1 MKNVLGAFLKN
12 LIRRNTGIVFMKTAS
27 KTLLAMAFFS
37 SLFFSCDVGL
47 GESVDVMAPTV
58 SISYPPAS
66 SVIKEQFCLAGSWTD
81 DKGVM
86 LINVSVKNN
95 DTGAEVFSGAANL
108 GMGDWSIMIN
118 SQNADGTWQLKDG
131 KYTADV
137 VAMDT
142 SKRISGTSSRTF
154 EIDNTPP
161 VFVITNPATIDANN
175 PSAYGSI
182 FKVNGSIAESHI
194 VKKMTVKILDPV
206 ADSEGNNRVLAEW
219 SESNVN
225 TAGGTSVTFAR
236 YDESKADELHNNYAS
251 IYTSPDSKGNQKFL
265 CSVYLSDNA
274 LVYRSPD
281 SGSAS
286 SDVGNSTT
294 CLWLNDSIYGS
305 DAGENDLLS
314 KNANPQYEI
323 GDFMKILNGTYSGD
337 CEKANKVLAATKI
350 DTTDNNSHLA
360 LTLNKDANPTY
371 SFLGYSF
378 TDVDADK
385 NKISKSSSI
394 TFKAECGKNETP
406 FKPSK
411 IKVYLVGPFKPE
423 GTENPLK
430 SDVIE
435 SIYSNIAS
443 YLADKTE
450 NIDYIV
456 LYDGEQQYTGSSTSS
471 WTESMVLPDNIEAG
485 SYYILAA
492 SGTDMDDIEFV
503 SNNGSR
509 FGFIGITS
517 GSAPTVLISKPA
529 VADLSKDFG
538 SAAALLS
545 EIKGTVESGE
555 AAIASARYE
564 IVVSDLMN
572 SKKLGIINGNAT
584 ILAGANE
591 LKSVNYVFDAT
602 EGEWNAAEDENGNTV
617 SVTVDPRTAA
627 ANSGILYQYQIVV
640 YGKDVGG
647 AEGKAAISPT
657 VDTIAPVI
665 NNISVTPVA
674 ETDSSSGTERY
685 KVNGKVKVIAKVEET
700 NLSSIE
706 LEVSDPSGAKITKT
720 VSPSAFVQEEIATS
734 NFPAGNSA
742 DDPITVKIT
751 VTDSAGNTGTGTNID
766 YIVNQTTD
774 IPKVT
779 FMGELT
785 DTDLVSKD
793 EITSGK
799 NLFLT
804 TDKIMGSIT
813 DDDKIDSVRIQ
824 YRKDESVEW
833 ADLLNV
839 SGINKAS
846 YSLSQT
852 LTKNG
857 SYLAEGTYQLKV
869 SVTDKK
875 DDGSASVTKEIGPF
889 WIGIDEGNPKLS
901 FDKTSQSGAYSNTGV
916 VKSVKGFVSDSSGYV
931 SLQRYPTKEDALN
944 KTNAEQFCDSNGTLL
959 EDANGNPLT
968 VKEYKTSVASDDGE
982 AWVDCLK
989 IPDGATEGRTV
1000 WYLVTDKY
1008 GRTETYSWRYK
1019 IDGTKPTVHSDWTD
1033 TNTMT
1038 AWSSSAS
1045 RTYKIPLS
1053 DSWDN
1058 INSAVYGDASGI
1070 ETVVL
1075 TVTDT
1080 TENPVTA
1087 EYTMKLKEV
1096 YNSGATDKD
1105 SNYFFYE
1112 YTVPFTQDGEYK
1124 VQIKV
1129 TDSAGNVAK
1138 FPSDSTYYSAKIDT
1152 TAAVVTDFKCLI
1164 DGVEVPEGT
1173 TPSLKASNNDKFK
1186 ITANIADVNAG
1197 ILSVVAMDKNTAVE
1211 GASVTPVVAPAA
1223 GATPTLYTITF
1234 PASACTTGVH
1244 EFGLRVTDNANNA
1257 YTKTVAV
1264 AVDVT
1269 APKAFISGYTP
1280 TTTYND
1286 EEVVNGVIVVSG
1298 TASDETALGTTNA
1311 VNWELLN
1318 SSNAQV
1324 KAGSLS
1330 ITGGISSAWNF
1341 AINTAEK
1348 DVNDASVS
1356 VIPDGTYT
1364 LKVKVF
1370 DAAENTSEIVST
1382 TFKVV
1387 QASDLPVIKVG
1398 NEIVDTTVSNYTVAY
1413 KDKNMFTD
1421 SGMNIAVTDDDGIDS
1436 VLVEYSADGG
1446 ATFNTLVA
1454 KDGDCK
1460 TSVNFTANIQE
1471 KGTGEYKIRVTA
1483 KDKKENITV
1492 GGTVYSQ
1499 NSVSNYVPGQ
1509 NSYFAI
1515 VVDKDTPYLTAEN
1528 SGAFR
1533 KANTEITVSGKI
1545 KDSTGEV
1552 KIIRADN
1559 ADGTGNPVEIGTVSD
1574 CSAEQKDWSDTL
1586 TTMSAAGTKKFY
1598 YIATDKYGRQ
1608 SSIDYEYTIDLQ
1620 GPTFADWVTS
1630 GSITD
1635 ENKLMIDEADGKT
1648 VGGVK
1653 YVKKN
1658 TFTFKIPVSDSWVG
1672 GTKVSNVSGIES
1684 VTLVVNNGSETTEAA
1699 MSVGAVYVQDSAEY
1713 RSGAYNYYSVT
1724 QTLKDGVNNISIKS
1738 RDKAGNEST
1747 YVNTYSFNVDIQSPV
1762 LAVTS
1767 PVSVAEYNTSEIVFA
1782 GTVSDGN
1789 FDKLVVTGKRTSAE
1803 YDSSSRKTKSVTS
1816 TIETEIAVTD
1826 DSWNWTLPG
1835 DGAYANLKFTAY
1847 DKAENS
1853 SVSEMYNFVVDT
1865 ENPKLVSVT
1874 DVSRWLNVN
1883 TQTYKV
1889 LVGDWGE
1896 TGNKYSSGIESVV
1909 YSVEGSEPVQ
1919 MAQGG
1924 LRDANGTDT
1933 GDLLYYEYS
1942 TAFNGLA
1949 DGKTSYT
1956 ITAKDAVKL
1965 PGNQLSVMYKID
1977 THAPSVDAEI
1987 ALQTDTDKTKYQ
1999 RKADD
2004 SAVSYEIKV
2013 TPDDTNGEAA
2023 VSGLKEV
2030 SVKINGSTKSIY
2042 EDASVGTAKTEITL
2056 SETEEI
2062 KTLSGGTKSIW
2073 IKATDL
2079 SEGKNTVSLTV
2090 TDYAGNK
2097 TEKEVYF
2104 YLDSS
2109 APTVEYTS
2117 HAAGASVNKKV
2128 DISGRVSD
2136 ELKVTGTDYPS
2147 GISDTEAIVQWAE
2160 TENSASW
2167 TTLTKT
2173 TAYTEVSYN
2182 AANAT
2187 WTLSG
2192 LDTTK
2197 INSGKDSKECYIRV
2211 VFTDNYGNKSS
2222 GSLKLTVDQDADRPV
2237 IELTTITAMND
2248 VIPLKKVSGTISD
2261 DDGVSGLKMWII
2273 ESGSWTDTTKVPTA
2287 SEDNGWTPV
2296 VVNASGTWTVENID
2310 ESEHSWLFYIIDN
2323 KNGKFWTQVGATGN
2337 TLLSVPYLTLNSV
2350 KSDNTSA
2357 LAFKVDTQA
2366 PQITM
2371 YISNQELAATSDKW
2385 QAAGTVFGGTEN
2397 KLYIKLLIQEQ
2408 NMVTA
2413 SGTGYALPSL
2423 KIGTKT
2429 PTVALLSGASITV
2442 DETTTPYTYTY
2453 LLAPIT
2459 LDKTSY
2465 SSIEGSVTV
2474 KATLSDQSGQEGQGG
2489 TNIILDYSAPSVGIL
2504 SPTATISDA
2513 VSAEVTIKGIV
2524 TDSYS
2529 SIKKMEYVIP
2539 LKNTAYSESEG
2550 TWASVNVSS
2559 ASWEIEFPSGSAET
2573 QDSLLYYAVNDTQY
2587 EGVSDISGSLG
2598 IYKVPLYFRVTD
2610 GVGNIGVISVDE
2622 NNTPLNY
2629 VYVDPDGAKP
2639 KAWINSPE
2647 TGTVTNGV
2655 VTVFGGASDNISV
2668 SKVCIQVDVNGD
2680 GEIDSSD
2687 RDLLAASD
2695 EALCKSIFGAAA
2707 TINEASAD
2715 SNWYIL
2721 AEGTNS
2727 WKCAIDT
2734 TTEFATMQSTVTKNG
2749 FTLNKDSKYLIVQVR
2764 AIDNDG
2770 NTRAWT
2776 APNYIQLDS
2785 SAPWFTDIAL
2795 VQFGSGN
2802 AASYEESERIT
2813 QQDYISGQY
2822 LSNVTATANGKW
2834 YLAVTVEANSSI
2846 TSVTASAET
2855 STTVNI
2861 LPLAEDGT
2869 TVFVADS
2876 AVANYAFK
2884 DNDKKYRLLIP
2895 LKTSESG
2902 MISATLNAVNSAN
2915 GTGTQSIK
2923 INIDSTAP
2931 SLYTTSGAQTYAAE
2945 GNLRIK
2951 SNGSSKNLG
2960 TNLDTNSVIENSNGY
2975 FNLGDKV
2982 MESGSGLDLVAFFFN
2997 KNSYI
3002 YDSMIN
3008 AGNGT
3013 YETFYIS
3020 SSAGEGSLYINADH
3034 MPAYCL
3040 SGVSRPTSDSFSVSS
3055 SKMTS
3060 AAYKHVRKG
3069 GLVKIAGTY
3078 HKIKE
3083 VSDYSSTISVTFAPS
3098 VSTAFND
3105 VEIIFAQIVDNMGDE
3120 TFDSAWT
3127 SDYEEYRLL
3136 KNDDGDG
3143 MCETISQT
3151 SSVYTWNAY
3160 VNSNNIIDGNIS
3172 LNIVAMD
3179 KAGNISYGNVV
3190 SVVANNRP
3198 RITKV
3203 FLGTDLNGSG
3213 KYDFDAD
3220 EAPVI
3225 ETGKKGTADGI
3236 SYGEFNYYS
3245 AYNRQNGN
3253 AVTAKVLASSAFKV
3267 ISGLCIVPE
3276 FIGGNGSLKYNIT
3289 TVPDLSASGILAP
3302 NSSDSLESMISRS
3315 SLNINNKGALP
3326 LFGNTAISGDGDNEN
3341 AVAYD
3346 VTDNSKVSKVY
3357 AEDGTTV
3364 INTYGSVSYSDFGG
3378 IELDSNDALIS
3389 GEGQKNLKIT
3399 FWDNTDGAQA
3409 SFGGQWATL
3418 VVPVTIKSAETVP
3431 PVPKITPFY
3440 WASGTDNSVY
3450 IKESGDSSAS
3460 IKGHIEL
3467 EGTDL
3472 LTDSSYTS
3480 GLPKVSGKIKIE
3492 GTVFDD
3498 VRLESISMSVFGGT
3512 NTKIASYENGEWVNE
3527 ASFPTGLVSFS
3538 ATDKD
3543 ISQNGHTVSYVAVI
3557 DTEQLSVSGYPVGK
3571 NQSITISATDWKAN
3585 ASTAGSTQ
3593 TASGALTD
3601 CYKMD
3606 VVPYVTEIVT
3616 HLSSFY
3622 KQAPSVYA
3630 RTALGHYP
3638 VYEGETIQFAGYNLG
3653 TNKAKVTI
3661 SGMSATTLAS
3671 GTVGGETVSNT
3682 ITLTKNTISE
3692 TGAKSGSV
3700 SVTVNSI
3707 PALNNLNE
3715 NDALGSYQG
3724 SVSDDSYANA
3734 YNRQPNGVN
3743 NNTLT
3748 DDLYLDVWQ
3757 FKNAAEPV
3765 SGGASYVTMKINP
3778 KTGIPGFSYANSILY
3793 FNMPGYNANNSE
3805 SSWGADNDTLS
3816 GSSYSQIPF
3825 GMNYGG
3831 FSHNSFT
3838 FDSYGYA
3845 YGAAMCTD
3853 TQSATASAFLQFFS
3867 RETPIPYN
3875 TYDQNMNYCN
3885 AANASRLDSSS
3896 VQVSSGSSGWTTDI
3910 DRIQS
3915 ISMDTSYSGGS
3926 STAPTTSNPV
3936 YVFMAYYDQP
3946 VKQVRFRWGTVGGAT
3961 DNIDGKKNSSSS
3973 SISSSDRPSSYTYG
3987 LDDVVGSEY
3996 TGFAQSRKTDG
4007 STRPKEITES
4017 YRQYSTSHSSVPVQ
4031 IVAAS
4036 GITSTW
4042 EEYSTVKNGGAGKY
4056 VSLSIANKDTAKPVA
4071 IVTWYDSVNMALKM
4085 AYNTDPTTSNSW
4097 TVRTIDP
4104 NGGINVKTVV
4114 DKDNHIHFA
4123 YYDNI
4128 NGSDLKYAYLDS
4140 YNSSSEPEIV
4150 TVDSFSAVGAKCTID
4165 VAKDSSGNWVPYIGY
4180 QLSSYLGTP
4189 LGAKVA
4195 YRTDFTSLG
4204 DGATKDMYTGQW
4216 ECSIV
4221 PTQNIPN
4228 DDQINV
4234 GLRRDENGFAKKFR
4248 DSDYWS
4254 SGDTAPGET
4263 IYNKILKVGNAT
4275 ILHGNN
4281 TANPIIG
4288 YGIDTGAI
4296 EMAQKK

>member
-1 MKNVLGAFLKN
+1 MKSFLKG
-12 LIRRNTGIVFMKTAS
+12 LGLAVFA
-27 KTLLAMAFFS
+27 AFSAF
-37 SLFFSCDVGL
+37 FFSCDVGL
-47 GESVDVMAPTV
+47 GETVDVMAPIV
-58 SISYPPAS
+58 SITYPPAS
-66 SVIKEQFCLAGSWTD
+66 SIIREKFCLYGSWTD

-86 LINVSVKNN
+86 LIQVTVRNT
-95 DTGAEVFSGAANL
+95 DTGKTVYSG
-108 GMGDWSIMIN
+108 
-118 SQNADGTWQLKDG
+118 NASVGSGNWNVTLNTPDENGKYPFPDG
-131 KYTADV
+131 KYTVDV

-142 SKRISGTSSRTF
+142 SKRISSTSSRGF

-161 VFVITNPATIDANN
+161 VFVIKNPGSKDIET
-175 PSAYGSI
+175 PSSYGSI
-182 FKVNGSIAESHI
+182 FKMNGSIAEAHS
-194 VKKMTVKILDPV
+194 VKTFKVTVYDPDSTD
-206 ADSEGNNRVLAEW
+206 ADGNPMQLAEW
-219 SESNVN
+219 TESNVN

-236 YDESKADELHNNYAS
+236 YDESKADELHNNYAG
-251 IYTSPDSKGNQKFL
+251 IYTKPDSSGNQSYY
-265 CSVYLSDNA
+265 CSVLLSDNA
-274 LVYRSPD
+274 GIYRTPGKDTPD
-281 SGSAS
+281 S
-286 SDVGNSTT
+286 DEGNVTT
-294 CLWLNDSIYGS
+294 ALWLNDSIYGT
-305 DAGENDLLS
+305 DAGTNDLLS

-323 GDFMKILNGTYSGD
+323 GDLLKIINGTYSGSGD
-337 CEKANKVLAATKI
+337 VSKALSVLEATKI
-350 DTTDNNSHLA
+350 DTTQNGNRLA
-360 LTLNKDANPTY
+360 FRLNKDASPTY
-371 SFLGYSF
+371 NFLGYSF
-378 TDVDADK
+378 TDSAAA
-385 NKISKSSSI
+385 NKAAAGNTI
-394 TFKAECGKNETP
+394 TFKAECGRNETQ
-406 FKPSK
+406 FKPK
-411 IKVYLVGPFKPE
+411 TIKMYLIGPFVSVGNVYPITDDILNSVYGDVETYLENKTE
-423 GTENPLK
+423 GTDYYLIYNGE
-430 SDVIE
+430 E
-435 SIYSNIAS
+435 SYKGVS
-443 YLADKTE
+443 
-450 NIDYIV
+450 V
-456 LYDGEQQYTGSSTSS
+456 SS
-471 WTESMVLPDNIEAG
+471 WTETVKLPDDIQTG
-485 SYYILAA
+485 SYYLLAA
-492 SGTDMDDIEFV
+492 TGTDMDSIEFTPNDGARYGFAGV
-503 SNNGSR
+503 SQGIPPSFDLSDETKANVAVDHKNLDFLTLSGKVSSSDSDIRSVSYVINVTDLENQSKLVGTITGSLTQN
-509 FGFIGITS
+509 FGITS
-517 GSAPTVLISKPA
+517 GTLSSNRTIEFNVNA
-529 VADLSKDFG
+529 ADLQNSSY
-538 SAAALLS
+538 SAGEDYSSVDARNVSALNDIRYKY
-545 EIKGTVESGE
+545 EIELIGEDSTGTQGTVNLSC
-555 AAIASARYE
+555 
-564 IVVSDLMN
+564 VLD
-572 SKKLGIINGNAT
+572 K
-584 ILAGANE
+584 
-591 LKSVNYVFDAT
+591 
-602 EGEWNAAEDENGNTV
+602 
-617 SVTVDPRTAA
+617 
-627 ANSGILYQYQIVV
+627 
-640 YGKDVGG
+640 
-647 AEGKAAISPT
+647 
-657 VDTIAPVI
+657 IAPVVTVS
-665 NNISVTPVA
+665 SVTPYVA
-674 ETDSSSGTERY
+674 ASESTQKDRLNGIVTVTLKVTE
-685 KVNGKVKVIAKVEET
+685 A
-700 NLSSIE
+700 NLKS
-706 LEVSDPSGAKITKT
+706 LDVT
-720 VSPSAFVQEEIATS
+720 VSC
-734 NFPAGNSA
+734 
-742 DDPITVKIT
+742 DDGSV
-751 VTDSAGNTGTGTNID
+751 S
-766 YIVNQTTD
+766 
-774 IPKVT
+774 
-779 FMGELT
+779 ELT
-785 DTDLVSKD
+785 DLLETKV
-793 EITSGK
+793 TQGT
-799 NLFLT
+799 NT
-804 TDKIMGSIT
+804 
-813 DDDKIDSVRIQ
+813 
-824 YRKDESVEW
+824 ES
-833 ADLLNV
+833 
-839 SGINKAS
+839 
-846 YSLSQT
+846 
-852 LTKNG
+852 
-857 SYLAEGTYQLKV
+857 
-869 SVTDKK
+869 
-875 DDGSASVTKEIGPF
+875 
-889 WIGIDEGNPKLS
+889 
-901 FDKTSQSGAYSNTGV
+901 
-916 VKSVKGFVSDSSGYV
+916 
-931 SLQRYPTKEDALN
+931 
-944 KTNAEQFCDSNGTLL
+944 TLL
-959 EDANGNPLT
+959 AKFDTAHFADNTNI
-968 VKEYKTSVASDDGE
+968 
-982 AWVDCLK
+982 K
-989 IPDGATEGRTV
+989 I
-1000 WYLVTDKY
+1000 
-1008 GRTETYSWRYK
+1008 
-1019 IDGTKPTVHSDWTD
+1019 
-1033 TNTMT
+1033 N
-1038 AWSSSAS
+1038 
-1045 RTYKIPLS
+1045 
-1053 DSWDN
+1053 
-1058 INSAVYGDASGI
+1058 
-1070 ETVVL
+1070 
-1075 TVTDT
+1075 
-1080 TENPVTA
+1080 VTA
-1087 EYTMKLKEV
+1087 ID
-1096 YNSGATDKD
+1096 N
-1105 SNYFFYE
+1105 
-1112 YTVPFTQDGEYK
+1112 
-1124 VQIKV
+1124 
-1129 TDSAGNVAK
+1129 AGNE
-1138 FPSDSTYYSAKIDT
+1138 T
-1152 TAAVVTDFKCLI
+1152 LI
-1164 DGVEVPEGT
+1164 V
-1173 TPSLKASNNDKFK
+1173 NDDY
-1186 ITANIADVNAG
+1186 IADQ
-1197 ILSVVAMDKNTAVE
+1197 T
-1211 GASVTPVVAPAA
+1211 
-1223 GATPTLYTITF
+1223 
-1234 PASACTTGVH
+1234 
-1244 EFGLRVTDNANNA
+1244 
-1257 YTKTVAV
+1257 
-1264 AVDVT
+1264 
-1269 APKAFISGYTP
+1269 
-1280 TTTYND
+1280 
-1286 EEVVNGVIVVSG
+1286 
-1298 TASDETALGTTNA
+1298 
-1311 VNWELLN
+1311 
-1318 SSNAQV
+1318 
-1324 KAGSLS
+1324 
-1330 ITGGISSAWNF
+1330 
-1341 AINTAEK
+1341 
-1348 DVNDASVS
+1348 
-1356 VIPDGTYT
+1356 
-1364 LKVKVF
+1364 
-1370 DAAENTSEIVST
+1370 
-1382 TFKVV
+1382 
-1387 QASDLPVIKVG
+1387 SDLPVITVQNGAVRTEKTSYFKADG
-1398 NEIVDTTVSNYTVAY
+1398 TTIDTYTESDGTTQVSLKET
-1413 KDKNMFTD
+1413 NMFTD
-1421 SGMNIAVTDDDGIDS
+1421 SGMLVSVTDDDGIDS
-1436 VLVEYSADGG
+1436 AWVEYKEKSAASFGRLGSVQKGKGKTSLTFTADVHKLATGEYVFRVIAKDVKGEISVKGVKQTPAAVTNYVPSADG
-1446 ATFNTLVA
+1446 
-1454 KDGDCK
+1454 
-1460 TSVNFTANIQE
+1460 
-1471 KGTGEYKIRVTA
+1471 
-1483 KDKKENITV
+1483 
-1492 GGTVYSQ
+1492 
-1499 NSVSNYVPGQ
+1499 
-1509 NSYFAI
+1509 YFI
-1515 VVDKDTPYLTAEN
+1515 VVVDKDIPKISVEGSGDYKSEN
-1528 SGAFR
+1528 QD
-1533 KANTEITVSGKI
+1533 ITVDGKI
-1545 KDSTGEV
+1545 SDSTGVV
-1552 KIIRADN
+1552 KIIKSSDSEGNNDVENVASLTDCVSQKGWTF
-1559 ADGTGNPVEIGTVSD
+1559 DTTTGTETGSIYFV
-1574 CSAEQKDWSDTL
+1574 
-1586 TTMSAAGTKKFY
+1586 
-1598 YIATDKYGRQ
+1598 ATDKYGR
-1608 SSIDYEYTIDLQ
+1608 SSFVEYIYVIDKDA
-1620 GPTFADWVTS
+1620 PTVYPGW
-1630 GSITD
+1630 TD
-1635 ENKLMIDEADGKT
+1635 ENSSVETYESGATFHKN
-1648 VGGVK
+1648 
-1653 YVKKN
+1653 N
-1658 TFTFKIPVSDSWVG
+1658 TFTFKIPLSDEWINNAHD
-1672 GTKVSNVSGIES
+1672 TNVSGIES
-1684 VTLVVNNGSETTEAA
+1684 VLLKIKNTDASGNETESESVMSRAEAKAYIYSGTTYP
-1699 MSVGAVYVQDSAEY
+1699 SIFYYYAVTHTFS
-1713 RSGAYNYYSVT
+1713 
-1724 QTLKDGVNNISIKS
+1724 DGTNKVWITA
-1738 RDKAGNEST
+1738 RDKAGNELSYKDSSPYT
-1747 YVNTYSFNVDIQSPV
+1747 FKVDVKSPE
-1762 LAVTS
+1762 LEITS
-1767 PVSVAEYNTSEIVFA
+1767 PATVNDYELAKPTFI
-1782 GTVSDGN
+1782 GTATDGN
-1789 FDKLVVTGKRTSAE
+1789 FKELKVTYKRTHAE
-1803 YDSSSRKTKSVTS
+1803 YDSTTKKVKNTASDGNVTVPV
-1816 TIETEIAVTD
+1816 AAD
-1826 DSWNWTLPG
+1826 GSWTWTVPG
-1835 DGAYANLKFTAY
+1835 DGNYANLKFTAY
-1847 DKAENS
+1847 DEANNYTTS
-1853 SVSEMYNFVVDT
+1853 DVYNFTVDETNIKLLSVAET
-1865 ENPKLVSVT
+1865 EDWKNSA
-1874 DVSRWLNVN
+1874 
-1883 TQTYKV
+1883 TQTLKV

-1909 YSVEGSEPVQ
+1909 YSVEGSDPVP

-1924 LRDANGTDT
+1924 LRDSSASTSDK
-1933 GDLLYYEYS
+1933 LVYYEYNATFS
-1942 TAFNGLA
+1942 DLA
-1949 DGKTSYT
+1949 DGQTSFT
-1956 ITAKDAVKL
+1956 VTAKDAA
-1965 PGNQLSVMYKID
+1965 GRTQDSSLSVSYNID
-1977 THAPSVDAEI
+1977 TKAPSVTAGIGSIGTAEFKRI
-1987 ALQTDTDKTKYQ
+1987 KTDT
-1999 RKADD
+1999 A
-2004 SAVSYEIKV
+2004 ASYEIKLAA
-2013 TPDDTNGEAA
+2013 DDTNGTLS

-2030 SVKINGSTKSIY
+2030 SVKKNN
-2042 EDASVGTAKTEITL
+2042 TAIKLYTSSAVSGEGANLITL
-2056 SETEEI
+2056 NDAATA
-2062 KTLSGGTKSIW
+2062 LTKIESSSPVSFW
-2073 IKATDL
+2073 IKASDIAQGINEFTVNVTDHA
-2079 SEGKNTVSLTV
+2079 GNTGSTTV
-2090 TDYAGNK
+2090 T
-2097 TEKEVYF
+2097 F
-2104 YLDSS
+2104 YYDSTL
-2109 APTVEYTS
+2109 PKVEYTS
-2117 HAAGASVNKKV
+2117 HAAEATVNKTITLSGTVSEEKTVYITADNENNSGIDTSAVKV
-2128 DISGRVSD
+2128 QWSSNGSAWTDLTS
-2136 ELKVTGTDYPS
+2136 GTDYTAVNFTN
-2147 GISDTEAIVQWAE
+2147 SDTAWEI
-2160 TENSASW
+2160 T
-2167 TTLTKT
+2167 
-2173 TAYTEVSYN
+2173 
-2182 AANAT
+2182 
-2187 WTLSG
+2187 G

-2197 INSGKDSKECYIRV
+2197 LNATAIAADRYVRLLV
-2211 VFTDNYGNKSS
+2211 VDKYGNSNTNS
-2222 GSLKLTVDQDADRPV
+2222 IKLNVDQNADRPV
-2237 IELTTITAMND
+2237 IELSTITAMDD
-2248 VIPLKKVSGTISD
+2248 VIPLRKVSGTISD
-2261 DDGVSGLKMWII
+2261 DDGGLNSLKMWII
-2273 ESGSWTDTTKVPTA
+2273 ESSEWNGTSVPTA
-2287 SEDNGWTPV
+2287 GNANGWTSV
-2296 VVNASGTWTVENID
+2296 TVNASGTWSADAAENA
-2310 ESEHSWLFYIIDN
+2310 HSWLFYVID
-2323 KNGKFWTQVGATGN
+2323 KNGGTFWTHSASGDS
-2337 TLLSVPYLTLNSV
+2337 LLEVPYITYGTTT
-2350 KSDNTSA
+2350 KADNTSA

-2371 YISNQELAATSDKW
+2371 YISNQELAADDSAETDSSKKW
-2385 QAAGTVFGGTEN
+2385 KSAGTVFGGTEN

-2474 KATLSDQSGQEGQGG
+2474 KATLADQSGQEGQGG

-2573 QDSLLYYAVNDTQY
+2573 QDSLLYYAVNDTLY

-2734 TTEFATMQSTVTKNG
+2734 TTGFATMQSTVTKNG

-2834 YLAVTVEANSSI
+2834 YLAVTVEANSTI

-2876 AVANYAFK
+2876 AAANYAFK
-2884 DNDKKYRLLIP
+2884 DNDKKYRLLVP

-2997 KNSYI
+2997 KNGYI

-3020 SSAGEGSLYINADH
+3020 SSAGSGSLYINDDH
-3034 MPAYCL
+3034 LPAYSL
-3040 SGVSRPTSDSFSVSS
+3040 SGVSRPSSDSFAVSS
-3055 SKMTS
+3055 SIMTES
-3060 AAYKHVRKG
+3060 AYKHVRKG
-3069 GLVKIAGTY
+3069 GLVKIAGIY

-3083 VSDYSSTISVTFAPS
+3083 VSDYSSTITVTFAPS
-3098 VSTAFND
+3098 VSKTFDD

-3120 TFDSAWT
+3120 TFDSAYT

-3315 SLNINNKGALP
+3315 SLNINNKGTLP

-3472 LTDSSYTS
+3472 PTDSSYTS

-3557 DTEQLSVSGYPVGK
+3557 DTENLSVSGYPVGK

-3875 TYDQNMNYCN
+3875 TYDQNMNYVNC
-3885 AANASRLDSSS
+3885 ANASRLDSSS

-3987 LDDVVGSEY
+3987 LDDVVGSKY
-3996 TGFAQSRKTDG
+3996 TGYAQSSKTDG

-4036 GITSTW
+4036 GVSGAMT
-4042 EEYSTVKNGGAGKY
+4042 EYASAKNGGAGKY
-4056 VSLSIANKDTAKPVA
+4056 VSLSIAKKDTASPVA

-4085 AYNTDPTTSNSW
+4085 AYNTAPTTSNSW

-4140 YNSSSEPEIV
+4140 YNSTSEPTIV

-4165 VAKDSSGNWVPYIGY
+4165 VAKDTAGNWVPYIGY

-4263 IYNKILKVGNAT
+4263 ISNGTLNVGNAT

>member
-1 MKNVLGAFLKN
+1 MKSFLKG
-12 LIRRNTGIVFMKTAS
+12 LGLAVFA
-27 KTLLAMAFFS
+27 AFSAF
-37 SLFFSCDVGL
+37 FFSCDVGL
-47 GESVDVMAPTV
+47 GETVDVMAPIV
-58 SISYPPAS
+58 SITYPPAS
-66 SVIKEQFCLAGSWTD
+66 SIIREKFCLYGSWTD

-86 LINVSVKNN
+86 LIQVTVRNT
-95 DTGAEVFSGAANL
+95 DTGKTVYSG
-108 GMGDWSIMIN
+108 
-118 SQNADGTWQLKDG
+118 NASVGSGNWNVTLNTPDENGKYPFPDG
-131 KYTADV
+131 KYTVDV

-142 SKRISGTSSRTF
+142 SKRISSTSSRGF

-161 VFVITNPATIDANN
+161 VFVIKNPGSKDIET
-175 PSAYGSI
+175 PSSYGSI
-182 FKVNGSIAESHI
+182 FKMNGSIAEAHS
-194 VKKMTVKILDPV
+194 VKTFKVTVYDPDSTD
-206 ADSEGNNRVLAEW
+206 ADGNPMQLAEW
-219 SESNVN
+219 TESNVN

-236 YDESKADELHNNYAS
+236 YDESKADELHNNYAG
-251 IYTSPDSKGNQKFL
+251 IYTKPDSSGNQSYY
-265 CSVYLSDNA
+265 CSVLLSDNA
-274 LVYRSPD
+274 GIYRTPGKDTPD
-281 SGSAS
+281 S
-286 SDVGNSTT
+286 DEGNVTT
-294 CLWLNDSIYGS
+294 ALWLNDSIYGT
-305 DAGENDLLS
+305 DAGTNDLLS

-323 GDFMKILNGTYSGD
+323 GDLLKIINGTYSGSGD
-337 CEKANKVLAATKI
+337 VSKALSVLEATKI
-350 DTTDNNSHLA
+350 DTTQNGNRLA
-360 LTLNKDANPTY
+360 FRLNKDASPTY
-371 SFLGYSF
+371 NFLGYSF
-378 TDVDADK
+378 TDSAAA
-385 NKISKSSSI
+385 NKAAAGNTI
-394 TFKAECGKNETP
+394 TFKAECGRNETQ
-406 FKPSK
+406 FKPK
-411 IKVYLVGPFKPE
+411 TIKMYLIGPFVSVGNVYPITDDILNSVYGDVETYLENKTE
-423 GTENPLK
+423 GTDYYLIYNGE
-430 SDVIE
+430 E
-435 SIYSNIAS
+435 SYKGVS
-443 YLADKTE
+443 
-450 NIDYIV
+450 V
-456 LYDGEQQYTGSSTSS
+456 SS
-471 WTESMVLPDNIEAG
+471 WTETVKLPDDIQTG
-485 SYYILAA
+485 SYYLLAA
-492 SGTDMDDIEFV
+492 TGTDMDSIEFTPNDGARYGFAGV
-503 SNNGSR
+503 SQGIPPSFDLSDETKANVAVDHKNLDFLTLSGKVSSSDSDIRSVSYVINVTDLENQSKLVGTITGSLTQN
-509 FGFIGITS
+509 FGITS
-517 GSAPTVLISKPA
+517 GTLSSNRTIEFNVNA
-529 VADLSKDFG
+529 ADLQNSSY
-538 SAAALLS
+538 SAGEDYSSVDARNVSALNDIRYKY
-545 EIKGTVESGE
+545 EIELIGEDSTGTQGTVNLSC
-555 AAIASARYE
+555 
-564 IVVSDLMN
+564 VLD
-572 SKKLGIINGNAT
+572 K
-584 ILAGANE
+584 
-591 LKSVNYVFDAT
+591 
-602 EGEWNAAEDENGNTV
+602 
-617 SVTVDPRTAA
+617 
-627 ANSGILYQYQIVV
+627 
-640 YGKDVGG
+640 
-647 AEGKAAISPT
+647 
-657 VDTIAPVI
+657 IAPVVTVS
-665 NNISVTPVA
+665 SVTPYVA
-674 ETDSSSGTERY
+674 ASESTQKDRLNGIVTVTLKVTE
-685 KVNGKVKVIAKVEET
+685 A
-700 NLSSIE
+700 NLKS
-706 LEVSDPSGAKITKT
+706 LDVT
-720 VSPSAFVQEEIATS
+720 VSC
-734 NFPAGNSA
+734 
-742 DDPITVKIT
+742 DDGSV
-751 VTDSAGNTGTGTNID
+751 S
-766 YIVNQTTD
+766 
-774 IPKVT
+774 
-779 FMGELT
+779 ELT
-785 DTDLVSKD
+785 DLLETKV
-793 EITSGK
+793 TQGT
-799 NLFLT
+799 NT
-804 TDKIMGSIT
+804 
-813 DDDKIDSVRIQ
+813 
-824 YRKDESVEW
+824 ES
-833 ADLLNV
+833 
-839 SGINKAS
+839 
-846 YSLSQT
+846 
-852 LTKNG
+852 
-857 SYLAEGTYQLKV
+857 
-869 SVTDKK
+869 
-875 DDGSASVTKEIGPF
+875 
-889 WIGIDEGNPKLS
+889 
-901 FDKTSQSGAYSNTGV
+901 
-916 VKSVKGFVSDSSGYV
+916 
-931 SLQRYPTKEDALN
+931 
-944 KTNAEQFCDSNGTLL
+944 TLL
-959 EDANGNPLT
+959 AKFDTAHFADNTNI
-968 VKEYKTSVASDDGE
+968 
-982 AWVDCLK
+982 K
-989 IPDGATEGRTV
+989 I
-1000 WYLVTDKY
+1000 
-1008 GRTETYSWRYK
+1008 
-1019 IDGTKPTVHSDWTD
+1019 
-1033 TNTMT
+1033 N
-1038 AWSSSAS
+1038 
-1045 RTYKIPLS
+1045 
-1053 DSWDN
+1053 
-1058 INSAVYGDASGI
+1058 
-1070 ETVVL
+1070 
-1075 TVTDT
+1075 
-1080 TENPVTA
+1080 VTA
-1087 EYTMKLKEV
+1087 ID
-1096 YNSGATDKD
+1096 N
-1105 SNYFFYE
+1105 
-1112 YTVPFTQDGEYK
+1112 
-1124 VQIKV
+1124 
-1129 TDSAGNVAK
+1129 AGNE
-1138 FPSDSTYYSAKIDT
+1138 T
-1152 TAAVVTDFKCLI
+1152 LI
-1164 DGVEVPEGT
+1164 V
-1173 TPSLKASNNDKFK
+1173 NDDY
-1186 ITANIADVNAG
+1186 IADQ
-1197 ILSVVAMDKNTAVE
+1197 T
-1211 GASVTPVVAPAA
+1211 
-1223 GATPTLYTITF
+1223 
-1234 PASACTTGVH
+1234 
-1244 EFGLRVTDNANNA
+1244 
-1257 YTKTVAV
+1257 
-1264 AVDVT
+1264 
-1269 APKAFISGYTP
+1269 
-1280 TTTYND
+1280 
-1286 EEVVNGVIVVSG
+1286 
-1298 TASDETALGTTNA
+1298 
-1311 VNWELLN
+1311 
-1318 SSNAQV
+1318 
-1324 KAGSLS
+1324 
-1330 ITGGISSAWNF
+1330 
-1341 AINTAEK
+1341 
-1348 DVNDASVS
+1348 
-1356 VIPDGTYT
+1356 
-1364 LKVKVF
+1364 
-1370 DAAENTSEIVST
+1370 
-1382 TFKVV
+1382 
-1387 QASDLPVIKVG
+1387 SDLPVITVQNGAVRTEKTSYFKADG
-1398 NEIVDTTVSNYTVAY
+1398 TTIDTYTESDGTTQVSLKET
-1413 KDKNMFTD
+1413 NMFTD
-1421 SGMNIAVTDDDGIDS
+1421 SGMLVSVTDDDGIDS
-1436 VLVEYSADGG
+1436 AWVEYKEKSAASFGRLGSVQKGKGKTSLTFTADVHKLATGEYVFRVIAKDVKGEISVKGVKQTPAAVTNYVPSADG
-1446 ATFNTLVA
+1446 
-1454 KDGDCK
+1454 
-1460 TSVNFTANIQE
+1460 
-1471 KGTGEYKIRVTA
+1471 
-1483 KDKKENITV
+1483 
-1492 GGTVYSQ
+1492 
-1499 NSVSNYVPGQ
+1499 
-1509 NSYFAI
+1509 YFI
-1515 VVDKDTPYLTAEN
+1515 VVVDKDIPKISVEGSGDYKSEN
-1528 SGAFR
+1528 QD
-1533 KANTEITVSGKI
+1533 ITVDGKI
-1545 KDSTGEV
+1545 SDSTGVV
-1552 KIIRADN
+1552 KIIKSSDSEGNNDVENVASLTDCVSQKGWTF
-1559 ADGTGNPVEIGTVSD
+1559 DTTTGTETGSIYFV
-1574 CSAEQKDWSDTL
+1574 
-1586 TTMSAAGTKKFY
+1586 
-1598 YIATDKYGRQ
+1598 ATDKYGR
-1608 SSIDYEYTIDLQ
+1608 SSFVEYIYVIDKDA
-1620 GPTFADWVTS
+1620 PTVYPGW
-1630 GSITD
+1630 TD
-1635 ENKLMIDEADGKT
+1635 ENSSVETYESGATFHKN
-1648 VGGVK
+1648 
-1653 YVKKN
+1653 N
-1658 TFTFKIPVSDSWVG
+1658 TFTFKIPLSDEWINNAHD
-1672 GTKVSNVSGIES
+1672 TNVSGIES
-1684 VTLVVNNGSETTEAA
+1684 VLLKIKNTDASGNETESESVMSRAEAKAYIYSGTTYP
-1699 MSVGAVYVQDSAEY
+1699 SIFYYYAVTHTFS
-1713 RSGAYNYYSVT
+1713 
-1724 QTLKDGVNNISIKS
+1724 DGTNKVWITA
-1738 RDKAGNEST
+1738 RDKAGNELSYKDSSPYT
-1747 YVNTYSFNVDIQSPV
+1747 FKVDVKSPE
-1762 LAVTS
+1762 LEITS
-1767 PVSVAEYNTSEIVFA
+1767 PATVNDYELAKPTFI
-1782 GTVSDGN
+1782 GTATDGN
-1789 FDKLVVTGKRTSAE
+1789 FKELKVTYKRTHAE
-1803 YDSSSRKTKSVTS
+1803 YDSTTKKVKNTASDGNVTVPV
-1816 TIETEIAVTD
+1816 AAD
-1826 DSWNWTLPG
+1826 GSWTWTVPG
-1835 DGAYANLKFTAY
+1835 DGNYANLKFTAY
-1847 DKAENS
+1847 DEANNS
-1853 SVSEMYNFVVDT
+1853 TTSDVYNFTVDETNIKLLSVAET
-1865 ENPKLVSVT
+1865 EDWKNSA
-1874 DVSRWLNVN
+1874 
-1883 TQTYKV
+1883 TQTLKV

-1909 YSVEGSEPVQ
+1909 YSVEGSDPVP

-1924 LRDANGTDT
+1924 LRDSSASTSDK
-1933 GDLLYYEYS
+1933 LVYYEYNATFS
-1942 TAFNGLA
+1942 DLA
-1949 DGKTSYT
+1949 DGQTSFT
-1956 ITAKDAVKL
+1956 VTAKDAA
-1965 PGNQLSVMYKID
+1965 GRTQDSSLSVSYNID
-1977 THAPSVDAEI
+1977 TKAPSVTAGIGSIGTAEFKRI
-1987 ALQTDTDKTKYQ
+1987 KTDT
-1999 RKADD
+1999 A
-2004 SAVSYEIKV
+2004 ASYEIKLAA
-2013 TPDDTNGEAA
+2013 DDTNGTLS

-2030 SVKINGSTKSIY
+2030 SVKKNN
-2042 EDASVGTAKTEITL
+2042 TAIKLYTSSAVSGEGANLITL
-2056 SETEEI
+2056 NDAATA
-2062 KTLSGGTKSIW
+2062 LTKIESSSPVSFW
-2073 IKATDL
+2073 IKASDIAQGINEFTVNVTDHA
-2079 SEGKNTVSLTV
+2079 GNTGSTTV
-2090 TDYAGNK
+2090 T
-2097 TEKEVYF
+2097 F
-2104 YLDSS
+2104 YYDSTL
-2109 APTVEYTS
+2109 PKVEYTS
-2117 HAAGASVNKKV
+2117 HAAEATVNKTITLSGTVSEEKTVYITADNENNSGIDTSAVKV
-2128 DISGRVSD
+2128 QWSSNGSAWTDLTS
-2136 ELKVTGTDYPS
+2136 GTDYTAVNFTN
-2147 GISDTEAIVQWAE
+2147 SDTAWEI
-2160 TENSASW
+2160 T
-2167 TTLTKT
+2167 
-2173 TAYTEVSYN
+2173 
-2182 AANAT
+2182 
-2187 WTLSG
+2187 G

-2197 INSGKDSKECYIRV
+2197 LNATAIAADRYVRLLV
-2211 VFTDNYGNKSS
+2211 VDKYGNSNTNS
-2222 GSLKLTVDQDADRPV
+2222 IKLNVDQNADRPV
-2237 IELTTITAMND
+2237 IELSTITAMDD
-2248 VIPLKKVSGTISD
+2248 VIPLRKVSGTISD
-2261 DDGVSGLKMWII
+2261 DDGGLNSLKMWII
-2273 ESGSWTDTTKVPTA
+2273 ESSEWNGTSVPTA
-2287 SEDNGWTPV
+2287 GNANGWTSV
-2296 VVNASGTWTVENID
+2296 TVNASGTWSADAAENA
-2310 ESEHSWLFYIIDN
+2310 HSWLFYVID
-2323 KNGKFWTQVGATGN
+2323 KNGGTFWTHSASGDS
-2337 TLLSVPYLTLNSV
+2337 LLEVPYITYGTTT
-2350 KSDNTSA
+2350 KADNTSA

-2371 YISNQELAATSDKW
+2371 YISNQELAADDSAETDSSKKW
-2385 QAAGTVFGGTEN
+2385 KSAGTVFGGTEN

-2474 KATLSDQSGQEGQGG
+2474 KATLADQSGQEGQGG

-2573 QDSLLYYAVNDTQY
+2573 QDSLLYYAVNDTLY

-2734 TTEFATMQSTVTKNG
+2734 TTGFATMQSTVTKNG

-2834 YLAVTVEANSSI
+2834 YLAVTVEANSTI

-2876 AVANYAFK
+2876 AAANYAFK
-2884 DNDKKYRLLIP
+2884 DNDKKYRLLVP

-2997 KNSYI
+2997 KNGYI

-3020 SSAGEGSLYINADH
+3020 SSAGSGSLYINDDH
-3034 MPAYCL
+3034 LPAYSL
-3040 SGVSRPTSDSFSVSS
+3040 SGVSRPSSDSFAVSS
-3055 SKMTS
+3055 SIMTES
-3060 AAYKHVRKG
+3060 AYKHVRKG
-3069 GLVKIAGTY
+3069 GLVKIAGIY

-3083 VSDYSSTISVTFAPS
+3083 VSDYSSTITVTFAPS
-3098 VSTAFND
+3098 VSKTFDD

-3120 TFDSAWT
+3120 TFDSAYT

-3315 SLNINNKGALP
+3315 SLNINNKGTLP

-3472 LTDSSYTS
+3472 PTDSSYTS

-3557 DTEQLSVSGYPVGK
+3557 DTENLSVSGYPVGK

-3875 TYDQNMNYCN
+3875 TYDQNMNYVNC
-3885 AANASRLDSSS
+3885 ANASRLDSSS

-3987 LDDVVGSEY
+3987 LDDVVGSKY
-3996 TGFAQSRKTDG
+3996 TGYAQSSKTDG

-4036 GITSTW
+4036 GVSGAMT
-4042 EEYSTVKNGGAGKY
+4042 EYASAKNGGAGKY
-4056 VSLSIANKDTAKPVA
+4056 VSLSIAKKDTASPVA

-4085 AYNTDPTTSNSW
+4085 AYNTAPTTSNSW

-4140 YNSSSEPEIV
+4140 YNSTSEPTIV

-4165 VAKDSSGNWVPYIGY
+4165 VAKDTAGNWVPYIGY

-4263 IYNKILKVGNAT
+4263 ISNGTLNVGNAT